1 MDSKQLNED
10 TQGAPADPV
19 DRLLREKKPEKSGNA
34 LAVLALL
41 VSLAAIVVS
50 GWLWWQQQTATPE
63 QGARDQALADLQ
75 AAQQGLAESVTA
87 LRSELESLAPPIDV
101 AEFSRQGTRLG
112 ALENRLATLQDQAAE
127 DEAPIGAVQG
137 GLRSLEQRL
146 SATES
151 GLLSVAAASQ
161 NSSVELDIAEIDFLL
176 RVANERL
183 QLFADVEAADLAL
196 QAADV
201 QTESL
206 GDPMFLGVRQRIAE
220 ARQALA
226 AVPYVDVIDISA
238 RLGAM
243 QKQVPDLPF
252 SDEGTRQPEPEIA
265 EEDAGWWASLK
276 NTLSSLVTVRRRVP
290 EEQAMLSLEDKDYL
304 RQGLWLQLEAAR
316 LALMR
321 NDAKIYVGSL
331 DRVGTTVEQFF
342 NVGAPGVQALLHE
355 TADLKGI
362 NVEPDLPDI
371 SAPWA
376 QLRQIRDSRRLLQTV
391 TPVEGGD
398 GAE

>member
-1 MDSKQLNED
+1 MDSKQLSED

-34 LAVLALL
+34 FAVLAFL

-63 QGARDQALADLQ
+63 DGTREQALAELQ
-75 AAQQGLAESVTA
+75 AAQQGLAQSVTA
-87 LRSELESLAPPIDV
+87 LRSELESIAPPIDV
-101 AEFSRQGTRLG
+101 AEFSRQGARLG

-127 DEAPIGAVQG
+127 DEASIGAVQG

-161 NSSVELDIAEIDFLL
+161 NSSVELDIAEIDYLL

-183 QLFADVEAADLAL
+183 QLFADIEAADLAL
-196 QAADV
+196 QAADI

-220 ARQALA
+220 ARQSLA

-252 SDEGTRQPEPEIA
+252 SDEETQQPEPEVV
-265 EEDAGWWASLK
+265 EESGWWASLK
-276 NTLSSLVTVRRRVP
+276 GTLSSLVTVRRRVP

-304 RQGLWLQLEAAR
+304 RQGLWLQLESAR

-321 NDAKIYVGSL
+321 HDASIYVGSL

-391 TPVEGGD
+391 KPVEGGD
-398 GAE
+398 DVE